1 MQCIEVEVVKPTA
14 EVSVIEV
21 LIYDPETAQEVTT
34 LKVGKQYTLSAVLKN
49 EGNVRGTCDVMFY
62 WKKKYGTDSKE
73 IATLTGDAVPCIEPG
88 QVATVSISYTVEE
101 DDLNWSYI
109 CASELNVRT
118 C

>member
-1 MQCIEVEVVKPTA
+1 MQCIEVEVVSPEA
-14 EVSVIEV
+14 NVYVMDLI
-21 LIYDPETAQEVTT
+21 IYDPDTGNEVTT

-49 EGNVRGTCDVMFY
+49 DGNARGTCDVMFY

-73 IATLTGDAVPCIEPG
+73 IATLTGEAVPCIEPN
-88 QVATVSISYTVEE
+88 QVATVSIPYTVEE
-101 DDLNWSYI
+101 DDVNWSYI